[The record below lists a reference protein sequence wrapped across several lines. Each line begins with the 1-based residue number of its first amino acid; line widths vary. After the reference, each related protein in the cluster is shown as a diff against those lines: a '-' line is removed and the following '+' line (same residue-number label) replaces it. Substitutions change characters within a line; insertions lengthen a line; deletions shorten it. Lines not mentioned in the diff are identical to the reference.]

1 MITMQDR
8 KKRIED
14 LLDERLGMI
23 ESGEVNTYYQ
33 ARDIANLTQALLNIV
48 RIMKEDTYEYRQIE
62 NSSKESM

>member
-33 ARDIANLTQALLNIV
+33 TRDIANLTQALLNIV

-62 NSSKESM
+62 NSSKKSM

>member
-1 MITMQDR
+1 MIAMQDR

-33 ARDIANLTQALLNIV
+33 TRDIANLTQALLNIV
-48 RIMKEDTYEYRQIE
+48 RIMKEE
-62 NSSKESM
+62 

>member
-33 ARDIANLTQALLNIV
+33 TRDIANLTQALLNIV

>member
-1 MITMQDR
+1 MITMQQR
-8 KKRIED
+8 KERIED

-33 ARDIANLTQALLNIV
+33 TRDIANLTQALLNIV

>member
-1 MITMQDR
+1 MITMQQR
-8 KKRIED
+8 KERIED
-14 LLDERLGMI
+14 ILDERLGMI

-33 ARDIANLTQALLNIV
+33 TRDIANLTQALLNIV

>member
-1 MITMQDR
+1 MITIQDR

-33 ARDIANLTQALLNIV
+33 TRDIANLTQALLNIV

>member
-1 MITMQDR
+1 MITMQQR
-8 KKRIED
+8 KERIED

-33 ARDIANLTQALLNIV
+33 TRDIANLTQALLNIV
-48 RIMKEDTYEYRQIE
+48 RIMKEGTYEYRQIE

>member
-33 ARDIANLTQALLNIV
+33 TRDIANLTQALLNIV

-62 NSSKESM
+62 NFSKESM